1 MSVIW
6 HDLECG
12 AYTADIPLW
21 LELADRHPGPVLDI
35 GAGTGRT
42 TLALARAGHDV
53 TALDNDPELLAELRR
68 RAGGLPVEVVLAD
81 AREFDLGRRFAVVLV
96 PMQTIQLLGGAP
108 GRARF
113 LRTVRRHLEPNG
125 ILTAAVSEELEL
137 FEVSGSGPSPLPDVC
152 ECDGIVYASR
162 PTAVRADGDEFVLER
177 QREVV
182 SAAGELSSE
191 VDRVRL
197 DRLGAEE
204 LEREAADAGLRPQER
219 RIIPPTPEHVG
230 SVVVVLGA

>member
-113 LRTVRRHLEPNG
+113 LRTVRR
-125 ILTAAVSEELEL
+125 
-137 FEVSGSGPSPLPDVC
+137 
-152 ECDGIVYASR
+152 
-162 PTAVRADGDEFVLER
+162 
-177 QREVV
+177 
-182 SAAGELSSE
+182 
-191 VDRVRL
+191 
-197 DRLGAEE
+197 
-204 LEREAADAGLRPQER
+204 
-219 RIIPPTPEHVG
+219 
-230 SVVVVLGA
+230 